1 MPAGYD
7 AAMVFHHRLGPE
19 LTAAELHAV
28 LALRVAVFVVEQA
41 CPYPEVDGRDLDAHT
56 GHRWLA
62 DDDGVACYLRTLHEP
77 ADGGAVRIGRVV
89 TRADRR
95 CQGLAA
101 RLLSDVLTDTDAAGH
116 ATVLAAQTRLQ
127 AWYGDFGYA
136 LTGPEFLDDGVPHVP
151 MHRSARPA
159 GPVPAGPDEPAQP
172 GHDQPALPG
181 RGARC

>member
-1 MPAGYD
+1 MR
-7 AAMVFHHRLGPE
+7 AMVFHHRLGPE

-41 CPYPEVDGRDLDAHT
+41 CPYPEVDGRDLDAGT

-62 DDDGVACYLRTLHEP
+62 DDTGIACYLRTLLDP

-95 CQGLAA
+95 GQGLAA
-101 RLLSDVLTDTDAAGH
+101 RLLSDTLTESDAGGH
-116 ATVLAAQTRLQ
+116 PTVLAAQTRLQ
-127 AWYGDFGYA
+127 TWYEGFGYA
-136 LTGPEFLDDGVPHVP
+136 VTGPEFLDDGVPHVP
-151 MHRSARPA
+151 MHRPARPV
-159 GPVPAGPDEPAQP
+159 GPVPMGHNEPARP